1 MISLQEGSACSI
13 CLSKSISLLVYE
25 CLTAPAFPKM
35 SSGISAYIICVQQ
48 LYCDHS
54 QQDEEFMDMLH
65 QTITWRKKKKKKKAS
80 RLESDN

>member
-13 CLSKSISLLVYE
+13 CLSESISLLVYE

-65 QTITWRKKKKKKKAS
+65 QTITWRKKKKKKAS